1 MFRSKEI
8 RKQAVHRALDI
19 KARVID
25 KERKILVEEFTS
37 TLDY

>member
-8 RKQAVHRALDI
+8 RKEAVHRALDI
-19 KARVID
+19 QSRVLD
-25 KERKILVEEFTS
+25 KERKILVQEFSS